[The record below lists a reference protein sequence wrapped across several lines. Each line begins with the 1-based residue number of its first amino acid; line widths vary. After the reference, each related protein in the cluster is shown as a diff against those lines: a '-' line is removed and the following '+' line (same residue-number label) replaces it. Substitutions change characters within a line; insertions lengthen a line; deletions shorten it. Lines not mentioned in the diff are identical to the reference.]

1 MVRPLR
7 IEYPGAVY
15 HVTSRGND
23 RKDIFKDDQ
32 DRESFLH
39 TLHRV
44 NERYNWICHAYCLMG
59 NHYHVLIETP
69 EGNLSIGMQQLN
81 GLYTQ
86 GFNKRHRRTG
96 HLFQG
101 RYKAVLIQKE
111 THLLEVCRYVVLN
124 PVRAG
129 IVAGPEDWIWSSY
142 GGTVGKEGAHRCLTS
157 EWVIRQFSDNKAKG
171 QRAYGQFVR
180 SGIGKESIWSEV
192 KGQTILGHSEFADSL
207 VDYLDGYKEV
217 LEIPRSQRYVN
228 RPTLERLFEENAIKD
243 KKKRNRRI
251 AQAILEHGYSQS
263 EIARHLGMHYST
275 ISNLLREKP
284 DQ

>member
-1 MVRPLR
+1 
-7 IEYPGAVY
+7 
-15 HVTSRGND
+15 
-23 RKDIFKDDQ
+23 
-32 DRESFLH
+32 
-39 TLHRV
+39 
-44 NERYNWICHAYCLMG
+44 MG

-69 EGNLSIGMQQLN
+69 DSNLSIGMRQLN

-86 GFNKRHRRTG
+86 AFNQRHRRTG

-101 RYKAVLIQKE
+101 RYKAVLIQKD
-111 THLLEVCRYVVLN
+111 THLLEVCRCVVLN

-129 IVAGPEDWIWSSY
+129 IVAGPEEWFWSSY
-142 GGTVGKEGAHRCLTS
+142 RSTAGLEGALRCLTS
-157 EWVIRQFSDNKAKG
+157 EWVIGQFSDNKAKG

-192 KGQTILGHSEFADSL
+192 KGQTVLGNSEFLDSL
-207 VDYLDGYKEV
+207 VDHLSGYKGV

-243 KKKRNRRI
+243 KKKRNNRI
-251 AQAILEHGYSQS
+251 AHAVLKHGYSQS

-275 ISNLLREKP
+275 ISNLLRQKQ

>member
-23 RKDIFKDDQ
+23 RKAIFKDDH
-32 DRESFLH
+32 DRENFLN
-39 TLHRV
+39 TLDRV

-69 EGNLSIGMQQLN
+69 DGNLSIGMRQLN

-86 GFNKRHRRTG
+86 AFNKRHRRTG
-96 HLFQG
+96 HVFQG

-129 IVAGPEDWIWSSY
+129 MVAWPEDWIWSSY
-142 GGTVGKEGAHRCLTS
+142 GGTVRKEGAHRCLTS
-157 EWVIRQFSDNKAKG
+157 QWVIGQFSDNKAKG

-180 SGIGKESIWSEV
+180 SGIRKESIWSEV
-192 KGQTILGHSEFADSL
+192 KGQTILGQPEFVDSL
-207 VDYLDGYKEV
+207 VDHLKVYKEV
-217 LEIPRSQRYVN
+217 LEIPKSQRYVN
-228 RPTLERLFEENAIKD
+228 RPTLETLFEENTIKD
-243 KKKRNRRI
+243 KEKRNRRI
-251 AQAILEHGYSQS
+251 GEAALEHGYSQS

-275 ISNLLREKP
+275 ISNLLKAKP